1 MMRFV
6 VIVVF
11 LVFVSVV
18 FYSGQSIVYILEIGG
33 QIDYLNYEVELNQN
47 RIMFMGEQYGKV
59 IFEVQE
65 KFLKMKK

>member
-18 FYSGQSIVYILEIGG
+18 FYNGLSIVYILEIGG

-47 RIMFMGEQYGKV
+47 RIMFMGEQYGEV